1 MQIFTVP
8 EGATIEIK
16 PWILVL
22 QGPEKK
28 PHLFDLKDAAE
39 YLGMTT
45 RKLKDLC
52 RDKRITHSRPDYRT
66 YRFTREDLDK
76 WLADYRMHSW

>member
-45 RKLKDLC
+45 RKLKGSL
-52 RDKRITHSRPDYRT
+52 PG
-66 YRFTREDLDK
+66 
-76 WLADYRMHSW
+76 